1 MEKKI
6 EKVRQ
11 FYTALAQGD
20 FETVGHC
27 SPMSWYGISRE
38 RVHCRAF
45 TTASRMFSPIWEE
58 WLN

>member
-20 FETVGHC
+20 FETVGAI
-27 SPMSWYGISRE
+27 G
-38 RVHCRAF
+38 RAHV
-45 TTASRMFSPIWEE
+45 
-58 WLN
+58 